1 MTTYMVLIYT
11 QWRRTY
17 GCSGCTCTHSFPAP
31 PRNYLHKCTPFSA
44 LPRSCT
50 LYLHPCYFVQ
60 FGASEDMGA
69 LFNKRLKNLNKNLV
83 PNKMYHYLMHIF
95 IFPYPSSS
103 LFLSLVLPQSESL
116 AASIIFC

>member
-1 MTTYMVLIYT
+1 MRSVCVPPAMMMLI
-11 QWRRTY
+11 
-17 GCSGCTCTHSFPAP
+17 SIS
-31 PRNYLHKCTPFSA
+31 
-44 LPRSCT
+44 SC
-50 LYLHPCYFVQ
+50 F
-60 FGASEDMGA
+60 FKDMGT